1 MVRQHHQPKDLIL
14 SKLRQTVKGAGE
26 PGLLQSKGLERV
38 GHDLATEQQLCCGC
52 FAHHRVFSSTSAPSC
67 DTPKCLQ
74 TLPNVPGRQSHPCL
88 RTIALDPAGDPS
100 QITFS
105 PLASDISL
113 PTGFL
118 LQAYLSMPFPAEW
131 NTPHSNYV
139 PMKSLIFFFEYP
151 YGRGAFDK

>member
-1 MVRQHHQPKDLIL
+1 M
-14 SKLRQTVKGAGE
+14 
-26 PGLLQSKGLERV
+26 LQSKGLERV
-38 GHDLATEQQLCCGC
+38 RHDLATEQLFVVGALHIAGC
-52 FAHHRVFSSTSAPSC
+52 LAASLVSRSTPAPSC

-74 TLPNVPGRQSHPCL
+74 RLPNVPGRHIAHCPCL
-88 RTIALDPAGDPS
+88 RTIALDPSGDPS
-100 QITFS
+100 QVTFA

-131 NTPHSNYV
+131 NTPHSDHV
-139 PMKSLIFFFEYP
+139 PMKNLIFFFEYP